1 MSIPVVRLE
10 EPSRWI
16 PIGVLIAVVIERVR
30 SQQHRPQEEEPQLC
44 DQREEPELCD
54 QPEERELQELHEERE
69 QLQ

>member
-30 SQQHRPQEEEPQLC
+30 SQQLGLHDQLGLQKEEPQLD
-44 DQREEPELCD
+44 DQREERQL
-54 QPEERELQELHEERE
+54 QEERELSMS
-69 QLQ
+69 